1 MKNILNF
8 LIEVGKLKGKERR
21 GWIVHQIKKPET
33 TAEHIFHLAILAW
46 VLGKSKKLN
55 SERVIKI
62 ALIHDLCE
70 VYAPDLTPYD
80 PLLPKDKKKI
90 REVLEKW
97 PRFTL
102 ALKIKKEKE
111 KHKMETAALNK
122 LTGKLPQNLKME
134 MRSLWR
140 EFEEGLT
147 KEGRFVQQADKIANF
162 LQGLDFWKKYGK
174 IQYKLWLRWIKEIV
188 DDPVLLE
195 FVRTLEN
202 KFCKK

>member
-147 KEGRFVQQADKIANF
+147 KEG
-162 LQGLDFWKKYGK
+162 
-174 IQYKLWLRWIKEIV
+174 
-188 DDPVLLE
+188 
-195 FVRTLEN
+195 
-202 KFCKK
+202 

>member
-111 KHKMETAALNK
+111 NNT
-122 LTGKLPQNLKME
+122 
-134 MRSLWR
+134 
-140 EFEEGLT
+140 
-147 KEGRFVQQADKIANF
+147 
-162 LQGLDFWKKYGK
+162 
-174 IQYKLWLRWIKEIV
+174 RWYECVKNI
-188 DDPVLLE
+188 
-195 FVRTLEN
+195 FN
-202 KFCKK
+202 HFYFN